1 MMPTIEQ
8 QLVLH
13 EGEELSAY
21 PDAKGYTTIGV
32 GQCIDARAGG
42 QISQAASRF
51 MLDEKLTDITN
62 GLSSTYQWFAV
73 LGAIRQKVCQDIAY
87 NVGLHG
93 FSGFVLMIHALA
105 QGDYPEAAAQIRNSA
120 IAPIRRERLA
130 TMMESGQDYSA

>member
-93 FSGFVLMIHALA
+93 FSGFVLMIHASRKA
-105 QGDYPEAAAQIRNSA
+105 TTRKRP
-120 IAPIRRERLA
+120 RRFGTARLRRF
-130 TMMESGQDYSA
+130 DVNDWRR